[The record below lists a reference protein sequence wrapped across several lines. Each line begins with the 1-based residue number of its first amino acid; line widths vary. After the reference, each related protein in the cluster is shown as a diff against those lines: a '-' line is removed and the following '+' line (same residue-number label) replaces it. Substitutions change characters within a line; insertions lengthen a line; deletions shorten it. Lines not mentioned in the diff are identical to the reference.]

1 MPAYVIGQ
9 LDIFDRDAFQL
20 YLDGFMPSFT
30 RHGGQLLA
38 VSAGETTVIE
48 GSWGGP
54 RTVVMR
60 FPDRAAAEAWH
71 ADPEYRELTKL
82 RHAAART
89 NLAIVDG
96 LDVPIPEDGA

>member
-9 LDIFDRDAFQL
+9 LDIFDPEAYQA

-38 VSAGETTVIE
+38 TSGGETTVLE

-54 RTVVMR
+54 KTVLMR

-71 ADPEYRELTKL
+71 SDPEYRELTKI
-82 RHAAART
+82 RHATART
-89 NLAIVDG
+89 NLVIVDG
-96 LDVPIPEDGA
+96 LDAPIPEDGA